1 MEQNKNNSKEYY
13 VIDLAHIAKT
23 IWHRAWLVVI
33 VSIITAVLGFSYA
46 KFGVTP
52 TYASTIMLYVNN
64 SSFDVG
70 DIGFS
75 ISSSEI
81 TAAQSLVKTYSVLLK
96 NRTTL
101 QRVVEHTGTSYT
113 WNDLYYMIEASPVD
127 DTEVMGVRVLCDD
140 PKDAEL
146 IANGIAEVLPKRV
159 SEIVEGSSMEVVD
172 YAIAASSPIEPNV
185 KHYAFSGFMIGMLL
199 SIGFLVVVALR
210 DNTIHSEEY
219 VTETYDYPILAKVPD
234 LLNIGSNK
242 YGYYSQSKKNSR

>member
-1 MEQNKNNSKEYY
+1 MEQNKINTKEYY
-13 VIDLAHIAKT
+13 VIDLAHIVKT
-23 IWHRAWLVVI
+23 IWQKAWLVVI
-33 VSIITAVLGFSYA
+33 ISVLSAAIGFSYA
-46 KFGVTP
+46 RFGVTP
-52 TYASTIMLYVNN
+52 TYSSTIMLYVNN

-127 DTEVMGVRVLCDD
+127 DTEVMGVSVICDD
-140 PKDAEL
+140 PKESEL

-172 YAIAASSPIEPNV
+172 YAIASTSPIAPNL
-185 KHYAFSGFMIGMLL
+185 KHYTFIGFVIGMLL
-199 SIGFLVVVALR
+199 SVAFLVVVAVR
-210 DNTIHSEEY
+210 DNTIHSDEY
-219 VTETYDYPILAKVPD
+219 ITEMYDYPILAKVPD
-234 LLNIGSNK
+234 LLNMGSSK
-242 YGYYSQSKKNSR
+242 YGYYSQSKKNKK

>member
-1 MEQNKNNSKEYY
+1 MEQSKFNSKEYY
-13 VIDLAHIAKT
+13 VIDLAHIVKT
-23 IWHRAWLVVI
+23 IWHRAWLVII
-33 VSIITAVLGFSYA
+33 VSVLTAVIGFSYA

-52 TYASTIMLYVNN
+52 TYASSIMLYVNN

-127 DTEVMGVRVLCDD
+127 ETEVMGVKVICDD
-140 PKDAEL
+140 PKEAEL

-159 SEIVEGSSMEVVD
+159 SEVVEGSSMEVVD
-172 YAIAASSPIEPNV
+172 YAIASDVPIAPNL
-185 KHYAFSGFMIGMLL
+185 KHYTFTGFMIGMLL
-199 SIGFLVVVALR
+199 SVAFLVIVALR
-210 DNTIHSEEY
+210 DNTIHSDEY
-219 VTETYDYPILAKVPD
+219 VVETYDYPILARVPD

-242 YGYYSQSKKNSR
+242 YGYYSQSKKKTR

>member
-1 MEQNKNNSKEYY
+1 MEQSKYNSKEYY

-23 IWHRAWLVVI
+23 IWHKVWVVVI
-33 VSIITAVLGFSYA
+33 VSILTAVIGFSYA

-52 TYASTIMLYVNN
+52 TYASSIMLYVNN

-101 QRVVEHTGTSYT
+101 ERVVEETGVSYT

-127 DTEVMGVRVLCDD
+127 DTEVMGVTVLSDD
-140 PKDAEL
+140 PKEAEI

-172 YAIAASSPIEPNV
+172 YAIAATSPIEPNV
-185 KHYAFSGFMIGMLL
+185 KHYAFTGFMIGLLL
-199 SIGFLVVVALR
+199 SVGALVVIALR

-219 VTETYDYPILAKVPD
+219 VTETYEYPILARVPD
-234 LLNIGSNK
+234 LLNIGTNK
-242 YGYYSQSKKNSR
+242 YGYYQQSKKNNR